1 MGIVLGFV
9 TSVIL
14 LPRFFTE
21 KQNGVLT
28 LLQSY
33 SMIYSQFALI
43 GVHTTIIRFFP
54 YFKDENSRHK
64 SFLSI
69 MSAMAFVGF
78 IGFLVYY
85 YLTKPAFKEVFE
97 KSPLFEQHYFYL
109 LPLTFFTL
117 YYYVF
122 DAYSTA
128 QHKPVRGFLYKD
140 VIQRIVII
148 LCIVAFVAVG
158 FSFPGFVMLY
168 CAAICLPTLLFVFN
182 FLQERQVGIKIDH
195 VREFRPHLKSIM
207 KVSGYS
213 LLLGVS
219 WVGVTNLDAVMIERL
234 MDLDRAGI
242 YGRMV
247 FFGLLVTIPYRATH
261 KVASGHLSSAFKEGD
276 MQKVKDIY
284 YKSCLTQLI
293 IGGFILCGV
302 WLNNANIL
310 SIMPP
315 AYAEGK
321 YVILFVGLGNLA
333 QMAGG
338 VNTAVLSYSPHYRWN
353 AYFVCVLL
361 AMIIAL
367 NYWLIPLHGITGA
380 AVSAAISLF
389 LYNLLMYAFLW
400 IRYGFQP
407 MGWRHLAA
415 IAILL
420 TGFFAAYILP
430 AAKHWWL
437 DAAFRSLVFALISGV
452 LILVFKVSPDI
463 TNMTMFIY
471 RKFFSQKRA

>member
-33 SMIYSQFALI
+33 SMIYSQFALMGI
-43 GVHTTIIRFFP
+43 HTTIIRFFP

-64 SFLSI
+64 SFLGI

-78 IGFLVYY
+78 AGFLGYY
-85 YLTKPAFKEVFE
+85 YITKPAFKEVFE
-97 KSPLFEQHYFYL
+97 KSPLFEQHYFLL

-122 DAYSTA
+122 DAYSSA

-148 LCIVAFVAVG
+148 LCIVGFVSIG
-158 FSFPGFVMLY
+158 FSFSRFVLLY
-168 CAAICLPTLLFVFN
+168 CVAISIPTLLFIFN
-182 FLQERQVGIKIDH
+182 FLQERQIGINRAHI
-195 VREFRPHLKSIM
+195 REFRPHLRSIM

-213 LLLGVS
+213 LLLGIS

-293 IGGFILCGV
+293 IGGFILGGI

-321 YVILFVGLGNLA
+321 YVILFVGLGQLT

-338 VNTAVLSYSPHYRWN
+338 VNTAVISYSPYYRWN
-353 AYFVCVLL
+353 TYFVFMLL
-361 AMIIAL
+361 TMIIGL

-380 AVSAAISLF
+380 AISAAISVF
-389 LYNLLMYAFLW
+389 LYNFMMFIFLW

-407 MGWRHLAA
+407 IKWRHL
-415 IAILL
+415 IAILVL
-420 TGFFAAYILP
+420 LVGYFTAHILP
-430 AAKHWWL
+430 EASHWL
-437 DAAFRSLVFALISGV
+437 VDALFRSVTFTIICGI
-452 LILVFKVSPDI
+452 LILGLKISPDI
-463 TNMTMFIY
+463 SNMALFIY
-471 RKFFSQKRA
+471 RKYLLRNRT